1 MKTVVITGT
10 SRGLG
15 LSIAEKFISNGW
27 AVIGLGRTAPT
38 GLKNYTHFTVDIAN
52 IGQVFSAFDTMR
64 KTDTPIDLL
73 VNNSAAF
80 HSGAF
85 DTVDYIDICNIID
98 TNLKG
103 TMYVTMEALKSM
115 QSGSR
120 IVFINS
126 VAGIREIQNQSL
138 YCASKYALKSF
149 AGILGQELR
158 TRKIKV
164 SSIHP
169 GGINTTLWN
178 EQNPYPCGRAEDA
191 LDPSIV
197 ADTVF
202 HVAEVP
208 HTTEIKTITM
218 FPEVEWH

>member
-15 LSIAEKFISNGW
+15 LSIAKKFIDAGW
-27 AVIGLGRTAPT
+27 HVIGIGRTSPT
-38 GLKNYTHFTVDIAN
+38 ALQNYTHYTADIAN
-52 IGQVFSAFDTMR
+52 MSEVFSVFESMR
-64 KTDTPIDLL
+64 KSKTSIDLL

-80 HSGAF
+80 NHGSF
-85 DTVDYIDICNIID
+85 DTMQYIDICTVLDINV
-98 TNLKG
+98 KG
-103 TMYVTMEALKSM
+103 TMYVTSEALKTM
-115 QSGSR
+115 TTGSR
-120 IVFINS
+120 IIFINS
-126 VAGIREIQNQSL
+126 VAGLRNIQNQSL
-138 YCASKYALKSF
+138 YCASKAALTSF
-149 AGILGQELR
+149 ASTLGQELR
-158 TRKIKV
+158 ERKIKV

-178 EQNPYPCGRAEDA
+178 EKNPYPCGNADEA

-197 ADTVF
+197 ADAVF
-202 HVAEVP
+202 HIAEVP

>member
-15 LSIAEKFISNGW
+15 LSIAKKFIAAGW
-27 AVIGLGRTAPT
+27 QVIGIGRTCPE
-38 GLKNYTHFTVDIAN
+38 GLENYTHYTADIAN
-52 IGQVFSAFDTMR
+52 ISQVHIAFDTIR
-64 KTDTPIDLL
+64 KTNTPIDLL

-80 HSGAF
+80 HGGPF
-85 DTVDYIDICNIID
+85 DTVDYIDICNVID

-115 QSGSR
+115 EAGSR

-126 VAGIREIQNQSL
+126 VAGLREIQNQSL
-138 YCASKYALKSF
+138 YCASKAALKSF

-158 TRKIKV
+158 ARKIKV

-178 EQNPYPCGRAEDA
+178 EQNPYPCGKAEDA
-191 LDPSIV
+191 LDPGIV
-197 ADTVF
+197 ADAVF
-202 HVAEVP
+202 HIAEVP

-218 FPEVEWH
+218 FPDVEWH

>member
-15 LSIAEKFISNGW
+15 LSIAKKFIDAGW
-27 AVIGLGRTAPT
+27 HVIGLGRTAPDK
-38 GLKNYTHFTVDIAN
+38 LENYTHYTADIAN
-52 IGQVFSAFDTMR
+52 ISQVHSAFETMR
-64 KTDTPIDLL
+64 KVNTTIDLL

-80 HSGAF
+80 HAGSF
-85 DTVDYIDICNIID
+85 DTAEYIDICTIID
-98 TNLKG
+98 TNIKG

-115 QSGSR
+115 TAGSR

-138 YCASKYALKSF
+138 YCASKAALRSF
-149 AGILGQELR
+149 AGIIGQELR
-158 TRKIKV
+158 SRKIKV

-178 EQNPYPCGRAEDA
+178 EKNPYPCGSADEA

-197 ADTVF
+197 ADAVF
-202 HVAEVP
+202 HIAEVP

>member
-15 LSIAEKFISNGW
+15 LATAKKFINAGW
-27 AVIGLGRTAPT
+27 NVIGMGRTSPT
-38 GLKNYTHFTVDIAN
+38 GLQNYTHYTADIAN
-52 IGQVFSAFDTMR
+52 MSQVFSTFDTIR
-64 KTDTPIDLL
+64 KTKTNIDLL

-80 HSGAF
+80 HSGSF
-85 DTVDYIDICNIID
+85 DTVEYVDIANIID
-98 TNLKG
+98 TNIKG

-115 QSGSR
+115 TTGSR

-138 YCASKYALKSF
+138 YCASKAALRSF
-149 AGILGQELR
+149 AGVIGQELR
-158 TRKIKV
+158 GRKIKV

-178 EQNPYPCGRAEDA
+178 EQNPYPCGNAEDA
-191 LDPSIV
+191 LDPDIV
-197 ADTVF
+197 ADAVF
-202 HVAEVP
+202 HIAEVP

>member
-15 LSIAEKFISNGW
+15 LAIAKKFINAGW
-27 AVIGLGRTAPT
+27 HVVGIGRTAPL
-38 GLKNYTHFTVDIAN
+38 GLTNYTHYTADIAN
-52 IGQVFSAFDTMR
+52 ISQVFSAFDTMR
-64 KTDTPIDLL
+64 KTNTPIDLL
-73 VNNSAAF
+73 INNSAAF
-80 HSGAF
+80 QTGSF
-85 DTVDYIDICNIID
+85 DTVEYVDVSNIID
-98 TNLKG
+98 TNIKG

-115 QSGSR
+115 QADSR
-120 IVFINS
+120 IIFINS

-138 YCASKYALKSF
+138 YCASKAALKSF

-158 TRKIKV
+158 ARKIKV
-164 SSIHP
+164 SSVHP

>member
-15 LSIAEKFISNGW
+15 LSIAKKFIQAGW
-27 AVIGLGRTAPT
+27 QVYGIGRTKPE
-38 GLKNYTHFTVDIAN
+38 GLENYTHFTADIAN
-52 IGQVFSAFDTMR
+52 IGQVFGVFDAIR
-64 KTDTPIDLL
+64 RIGTPIDLL

-80 HSGAF
+80 NNGSF
-85 DTVDYIDICNIID
+85 DTMKYIDISTVID
-98 TNLKG
+98 TNVKG
-103 TMYVTMEALKSM
+103 TMYVTMEALPSM
-115 QSGSR
+115 TAGSR
-120 IVFINS
+120 IIFINS
-126 VAGIREIQNQSL
+126 VAGLRNIQNQSL
-138 YCASKYALKSF
+138 YCASKAALTSF
-149 AGILGQELR
+149 AATLGQELR
-158 TRKIKV
+158 ERKIKV

-178 EQNPYPCGRAEDA
+178 EQNPYPCGSADDA

-197 ADTVF
+197 ADAVF

>member
-15 LSIAEKFISNGW
+15 LATAKKFINAGW
-27 AVIGLGRTAPT
+27 HVVGIGRTAPLE
-38 GLKNYTHFTVDIAN
+38 LKNYTHYTADIAN
-52 IGQVFSAFDTMR
+52 MSQVFSAFDTIR
-64 KTDTPIDLL
+64 KTKTNIDLL

-80 HSGAF
+80 YGGSF
-85 DTVDYIDICNIID
+85 DTVDYIDICTIVD
-98 TNLKG
+98 TNIKG

-115 QSGSR
+115 QAGSR

-126 VAGIREIQNQSL
+126 VAGLREIQNQSL
-138 YCASKYALKSF
+138 YCASKAALRSF
-149 AGILGQELR
+149 AGIIGQELR
-158 TRKIKV
+158 ERKIKV

-178 EQNPYPCGRAEDA
+178 EQNPYPCGKAEDA
-191 LDPSIV
+191 LDPDIV
-197 ADTVF
+197 ADAVF
-202 HVAEVP
+202 HIAEVP

>member
-15 LSIAEKFISNGW
+15 LSIAEKFIAAGW
-27 AVIGLGRTAPT
+27 HVIGVGRTAPE
-38 GLKNYTHFTVDIAN
+38 GLANYTHYTADIAN
-52 IGQVFSAFDTMR
+52 MSQVYSAFDTMR
-64 KTDTPIDLL
+64 KVGTSIDLL

-80 HSGAF
+80 HGGSF
-85 DTVDYIDICNIID
+85 DSVDYIDICTIVD
-98 TNLKG
+98 TNVKG

-115 QSGSR
+115 QAGSR

-126 VAGIREIQNQSL
+126 VAGLREIQNQSL
-138 YCASKYALKSF
+138 YCASKAALRSF
-149 AGILGQELR
+149 AGIIGQELR
-158 TRKIKV
+158 DRKIKV

-191 LDPSIV
+191 LDPAIV
-197 ADTVF
+197 ADAVF
-202 HVAEVP
+202 HIAEVP

>member
-15 LSIAEKFISNGW
+15 LATAKKFINAGW
-27 AVIGLGRTAPT
+27 NVIGIGRTSPT
-38 GLKNYTHFTVDIAN
+38 GLQHYTHFTADIAN
-52 IGQVFSAFDTMR
+52 MSQVFSTFDTIR
-64 KTDTPIDLL
+64 KTKTNIDLL

-80 HSGAF
+80 HGGSF
-85 DTVDYIDICNIID
+85 DTVEYVDIANIID
-98 TNLKG
+98 TNIKG

-115 QSGSR
+115 TTGSR

-138 YCASKYALKSF
+138 YCASKAALRSF
-149 AGILGQELR
+149 AGVIGQELR
-158 TRKIKV
+158 SRKIKV

-178 EQNPYPCGRAEDA
+178 EHNPYPCGSAEDA
-191 LDPSIV
+191 LDPDIV
-197 ADTVF
+197 ADAVF
-202 HVAEVP
+202 HIAEVP
-208 HTTEIKTITM
+208 HNTEIKTITM

>member
-1 MKTVVITGT
+1 MKTAVITGT

-15 LSIAEKFISNGW
+15 LSIAKKFIDAGW
-27 AVIGLGRTAPT
+27 HIVGLGRTSPA

-52 IGQVFSAFDTMR
+52 ISQVFSAFDTLR
-64 KTDTPIDLL
+64 KTETPIDLL

-80 HSGAF
+80 HTGSF
-85 DTVDYIDICNIID
+85 DTVEYVDIASIID
-98 TNLKG
+98 TNVKG
-103 TMYVTMEALKSM
+103 TMYVTMEAIKSM
-115 QSGSR
+115 TSGSR
-120 IVFINS
+120 IIFINS
-126 VAGIREIQNQSL
+126 VAGLREIQNQSL
-138 YCASKYALKSF
+138 YCASKAALRSF
-149 AGILGQELR
+149 AGIIGQELR
-158 TRKIKV
+158 ERKIKV

-178 EQNPYPCGRAEDA
+178 NDNPYPCGNVEDA
-191 LDPSIV
+191 LDPNIV